1 MSQALRSSA
10 LTTCKRWPVDLLTEQ
25 SATMTR
31 RRNHPVLGH
40 LYRPPQPPPNP
51 ALMPVPPAHIHT
63 HQPRLCGLSNLT
75 RDGQV
80 PDDDDLDDPRNR
92 RKRVAAAAAA
102 QAEEE
107 KRRMEEWVLFYVC
120 LIELLHVSCFSVG
133 F

>member
-1 MSQALRSSA
+1 MQKMVSRPADGAVGDDDAAEEPSRSG
-10 LTTCKRWPVDLLTEQ
+10 TPV
-25 SATMTR
+25 S
-31 RRNHPVLGH
+31 PS
-40 LYRPPQPPPNP
+40 PPP

-102 QAEEE
+102 QAEDE
-107 KRRMEEWVLFYVC
+107 KRRMEEWVVFYVC
-120 LIELLHVSCFSVG
+120 V
-133 F
+133 